1 LEIVTRPERITSLS
15 REAGSRG
22 ERIGFVPTMGALH
35 EGHLSLVRRASQLS
49 DHVVLSV
56 FVNPTQFGAGEDLE
70 KYPRDLARDADLA
83 REAGA
88 DLLYAPEAAD
98 VYPPGYKTYVNV
110 EGLDS
115 ILEGASRPG
124 HFRGVATVVAKLLHR
139 VAPHVA
145 LFGEKDA
152 QQAALIKKMV
162 KDLEMDVEI
171 VTCPTVREPD
181 GLALSSRNAFL
192 SPAERRAAPVLY
204 RALKKAE
211 TAVAKEGERDPKRIM
226 ERIRET
232 IAAEFSVALDYVA
245 VVDAETLDVVE
256 QIRGTVLIPIAARI
270 GATRL
275 IDNITV
281 RVEE

>member
-1 LEIVTRPERITSLS
+1 
-15 REAGSRG
+15 
-22 ERIGFVPTMGALH
+22 MGALH
-35 EGHLSLVRRASQLS
+35 EGHLSLVRQARELS
-49 DHVVLSV
+49 DLVVLSV

-70 KYPRDLARDADLA
+70 KYPRDLERDANLA
-83 REAGA
+83 RAAGV
-88 DLLYAPEAAD
+88 DLLYAPEAGD
-98 VYPPGYKTYVNV
+98 VYPPDYKTYVNV

-139 VAPHVA
+139 VVPHVA

-162 KDLEMDVEI
+162 RDLEMDVEI
-171 VTCPTVREPD
+171 VTCPTVRETD

-192 SPAERRAAPVLY
+192 SSAERRAAPVLY
-204 RALKKAE
+204 RALKRVE
-211 TAVAKEGERDPKRIM
+211 TAVLKESERHAKCVLRL
-226 ERIRET
+226 IRET
-232 IAAEFSVALDYVA
+232 VATEPSVTLDYAA
-245 VVDAETLDVVE
+245 VVDAETLETVE
-256 QIRGTVLIPIAARI
+256 NIRGTVLIPIAARV

-281 RVEE
+281 KVEG

>member
-1 LEIVTRPERITSLS
+1 MTILS
-15 REAGSRG
+15 REARSRG
-22 ERIGFVPTMGALH
+22 KRIGFVPTMGALH
-35 EGHLSLVRRASQLS
+35 EGHLSLIRRARQLS
-49 DHVVLSV
+49 DLVVLSV
-56 FVNPTQFGAGEDLE
+56 FVNPTQFGAREDLDL
-70 KYPRDLARDADLA
+70 YPRDLPRDQALA
-83 REAGA
+83 RETGVDLLFAPDAGA
-88 DLLYAPEAAD
+88 
-98 VYPPGYKTYVNV
+98 VYPPSYRTYVNV

-124 HFRGVATVVAKLLHR
+124 HFRGVATVVVKLLHR

-162 KDLEMDVEI
+162 RDLEIDVAIE
-171 VTCPTVREPD
+171 TCPTVRELD
-181 GLALSSRNAFL
+181 GLALSSRNALL

-211 TAVAKEGERDPKRIM
+211 TAVVKKRERDPKRVL
-226 ERIRET
+226 ERIRAT
-232 IAAEFSVALDYVA
+232 VAAEPSVALDYAA
-245 VVDAETLDVVE
+245 VVDAETLETVE
-256 QIRGTVLIPIAARI
+256 RIRGTVLIPIAARI